1 MPVLTVSIPD
11 DIFDELELQSRAR
24 LLGHVT
30 RVAEAT
36 MSKVEW
42 LRNHPDGKRFVAECM
57 NQKYAGLSQKD
68 LNDLTDKTYRLS
80 LKIRDSVTKK
90 LNEKQVRNDIVV
102 EALRSYLMP
111 VKSDNVV
118 NINHF
123 KTK

>member
-1 MPVLTVSIPD
+1 MPVLTVLVPD
-11 DIFDELELQSRAR
+11 DIFDELELQSHAR

-80 LKIRDSVTKK
+80 LKIKDSATKK
-90 LNEKQVRNDIVV
+90 LNEKQVRNDIIV
-102 EALRSYLMP
+102 EALRGYLMP